1 MHDISEI
8 EQSKIRRQL
17 DVKKDKN
24 MTQAFG
30 PKSCENCWLLVI
42 INKSPK
48 SCENCLLLVTISKT
62 IMIKVPTIA

>member
-24 MTQAFG
+24 MTKAFG
-30 PKSCENCWLLVI
+30 PKSCENCW
-42 INKSPK
+42 
-48 SCENCLLLVTISKT
+48 LLVTISKT